1 MNPSI
6 LVAGVGNI
14 FLGDDAFGVEV
25 VQRLVQRPLPEHVR
39 VMDFG
44 IRSYDLA
51 YALMEPWKLA
61 ILVDAVSCGEPPG
74 TLYTI
79 QPELPS
85 AVPATVNV
93 DAHSMDPASVLQIVA
108 ALGGSIGRMLV
119 VGCEPDEVHA
129 DTGALGLSDAVA
141 AAVDEAVRLIEE
153 LIERELNHGSA
164 TAA

>member
-25 VQRLVQRPLPEHVR
+25 VQRIARRPLPEHVR

-51 YALMEPWKLA
+51 YALMEPWNLT
-61 ILVDAVSCGEPPG
+61 ILVDAVSRGEAPG
-74 TLYTI
+74 TLYAI

-85 AVPATVNV
+85 EEPASIDI
-93 DAHSMDPASVLQIVA
+93 DAHSMNPVSVIQLVR
-108 ALGGSIGRMLV
+108 ALGGNVGRMVV
-119 VGCEPDEVHA
+119 VGCEPQNVDADEA
-129 DTGALGLSDAVA
+129 GALGLSEAVE
-141 AAVDEAVRLIEE
+141 AAVDGAIRLIEE
-153 LIERELNHGSA
+153 LIVNNTAA